1 MSSSKR
7 DLVSKPGLFFYNI
20 YYDAGGKGSSST
32 GGLGCE
38 TTVSAGDTG
47 GVGSETGV
55 ETGVASSGFLRK
67 VTNPTTMGIAMK
79 IKERHNKTKP
89 TEGERL

>member
-1 MSSSKR
+1 MKCQ
-7 DLVSKPGLFFYNI
+7 
-20 YYDAGGKGSSST
+20 DAGGKGSLSVGGAGGGA
-32 GGLGCE
+32 GGL
-38 TTVSAGDTG
+38 
-47 GVGSETGV
+47 GSETGDA
-55 ETGVASSGFLRK
+55 TGDTASGLLRK